1 MAQPATVRVV
11 ALSADQQ
18 QAFDRAKNRVAESAI
33 EFERSYFDEPF
44 TFKFLPAMS
53 LPAMEMIGRVQGM
66 SASNDVGSLFALI
79 SEFMELMAMDDT
91 AELIV
96 ELGRAGIMSMQDL
109 IELQQAVVS
118 AVAARPTVRSSSSS
132 TGSSPDGLSST
143 ASAPT
148 ETSTQQSSLS
158 TGS

>member
-1 MAQPATVRVV
+1 M
-11 ALSADQQ
+11 ALSTSQQ
-18 QAFDRAKNRVAESAI
+18 QAFDRAKDRVAERAI

-53 LPAMEMIGRVQGM
+53 LPAMEVVGRVQGL
-66 SASNDVGSLFALI
+66 AAANDVGNLFASI
-79 SEFMELMAMDDT
+79 TEFMDLMAMEDT
-91 AELIV
+91 GELIG

-118 AVAARPTVRSSSSS
+118 AVAARPTERSSSSD
-132 TGSSPDGLSST
+132 TGSLQTGPPLT

-148 ETSTQQSSLS
+148 ETSNQQAWPS
-158 TGS
+158 TVS